1 MVAEQ
6 IASRDIVDPEVLGA
20 MAAIPREKFVPPQ
33 QRHLAYTDQPLPI
46 GKGQTISQPYVVA
59 FMSQALRLNKSLR
72 VLEIGTGSGYQAAV
86 LSRIAKEVY
95 TVEIIKP
102 LIDNAQKIMRELN
115 FRNVYFKHDNGR
127 QGWKEHAPYDRIIV
141 TAASDDIPPPLIRQL
156 ADNGLMI
163 IPLGHQHWTQN
174 LVLVTK
180 KRKQLYKEK
189 ILPVRFVPLVNKHKR
204 KGK

>member
-6 IASRDIVDPEVLGA
+6 IASRDIVDPKVLRA

-33 QRHLAYTDQPLPI
+33 QRHLAYTDQPLAI
-46 GKGQTISQPYVVA
+46 GNGQTISQPYVVA
-59 FMSQALRLNKSLR
+59 FMSQMLRLNKSLR

-86 LSRIAKEVY
+86 ISRIAKEVY

-102 LIDNAQKIMRELN
+102 LLDNAQKTISGLN

-127 QGWKEHAPYDRIIV
+127 QGWKEYAPYDRIIV
-141 TAASDDIPPPLIRQL
+141 TAASKDIPPPLIRQL

-174 LVLVTK
+174 LVIVTK
-180 KRKQLYKEK
+180 KKRQIYKEK

-204 KGK
+204 KAR

>member
-6 IASRDIVDPEVLGA
+6 IASRDIVDPKVLRA
-20 MAAIPREKFVPPQ
+20 MAVIPREKFVPPQ

-102 LIDNAQKIMRELN
+102 LLDNAQKIMYELN
-115 FRNVYFKHDNGR
+115 FRNVYFKHDNGH

-141 TAASDDIPPPLIRQL
+141 TAASEYIPPPLIRQL

-163 IPLGHQHWTQN
+163 IPLGHQHWSQN

-204 KGK
+204 KEK